1 LDGEWKRLD
10 HPHRRRDCESVGAT
24 WGSLRPADQ
33 TAELLSQHKARCQAA
48 SRSEKGRKESASR
61 NRSEPTGV
69 RDSAARQYLS
79 GIDSVGTSS
88 HRCRSR
94 SGHDKRQGPRR
105 RLSCGHCVRHYASII
120 NKKGSPG
127 RAQQRGG
134 HGRVVL
140 CSLRREHVG
149 VVQCWACGMGMGM
162 GMGKASKRPR
172 WIQGGSGAAVTGQ
185 FPVLGGY

>member
-10 HPHRRRDCESVGAT
+10 HLHRRRDCECVGAT

-61 NRSEPTGV
+61 NRSEPTGA

-94 SGHDKRQGPRR
+94 SGHDKRQGPRH
-105 RLSCGHCVRHYASII
+105 RLSCGHCVRHYARTI

-127 RAQQRGG
+127 RAQQRGATSVFSSARFDESMLEWSSVG
-134 HGRVVL
+134 HVA
-140 CSLRREHVG
+140 
-149 VVQCWACGMGMGM
+149 WAW
-162 GMGKASKRPR
+162 ARARPR
-172 WIQGGSGAAVTGQ
+172 RDLDGLKEGPAR
-185 FPVLGGY
+185 L